1 MYGESQ
7 RCAAIGYANLS
18 DSVIGSNLIW
28 PTEMVDVMH
37 RDLVANSP
45 GP

>member
-7 RCAAIGYANLS
+7 RRAVIGYANLS

-28 PTEMVDVMH
+28 PTEMAYVIDT
-37 RDLVANSP
+37 ANVP
-45 GP
+45 GPSR

>member
-7 RCAAIGYANLS
+7 RCAAIGYANLC
-18 DSVIGSNLIW
+18 DFVIGSNLIW
-28 PTEMVDVMH
+28 PTEMVYVMH
-37 RDLVANSP
+37 SELVANVS